1 MTEPLA
7 MALDCRESLPRP
19 RVDRLQSGDERGIK
33 GFTIGGVALLLV
45 RPSGEEIPFPLSL
58 IHI

>member
-45 RPSGEEIPFPLSL
+45 RPSGEEIPFP
-58 IHI
+58 